1 MSGKTNYFNTAG
13 NNLTHISFAALGNQ
27 VKFVDILIYYQQSL
41 TQLASTITPKEKVEL
56 YTFWK
61 GLEFIG

>member
-13 NNLTHISFAALGNQ
+13 NSLTYISFVALGNQ
-27 VKFVDILIYYQQSL
+27 VKFVDTLIYYQQSL

-56 YTFWK
+56 
-61 GLEFIG
+61 

>member
-13 NNLTHISFAALGNQ
+13 NSLTYISFAALGNQ
-27 VKFVDILIYYQQSL
+27 VKFVDTLIYYQQSL

-56 YTFWK
+56 
-61 GLEFIG
+61 